1 MYDGKMMKKIIS
13 GLLIVLSGFAG
24 FSAPTNDGMYA
35 TLQTTMGEV
44 CFELYYTNVPQTVAN
59 FISLTEGTRPWIDPR
74 DGFISG
80 DPYYDG
86 IIFHRVITNF
96 MIQCGSPK
104 GDGTDGPGYAFEDE
118 FDPALRHDQPG
129 IVSMANSGF
138 DSNGGQFFIT
148 VTNTSHLDDKH
159 SVFGLVVEGMNVVS
173 NIAAVQVSDPG
184 VRDRPL
190 VDITITNAF
199 ITRNGTN
206 ALNFSVTNQSLPEVE
221 MLPILIGNDN
231 GIKVSTGTAT
241 SSYQYIYSSTNLTD
255 WSEGA
260 SQYWPEEDG
269 VWELA
274 VLPESC
280 EYFRANRVVYTPDT
294 NMSIGV
300 TNRYL
305 VMTTI
310 DEEEHKTVIQ
320 ITPRTND
327 SGIAKYDDFTEDNI
341 VGWEWDIEKPYRA
354 TLFVET
360 DFPDAY
366 IFWLHYSSPT
376 NGRCHTYYN
385 EGDGWQNLGTGT
397 FSDQPAD

>member
-1 MYDGKMMKKIIS
+1 MMKKIIFGS
-13 GLLIVLSGFAG
+13 LIGLSAIAG

-35 TLQTTMGEV
+35 TFQTPMGEV

-59 FISLTEGTRPWIDPR
+59 FVSLTEGTRPWIDPH

-80 DPYYDG
+80 DPYYNG

-104 GDGTDGPGYAFEDE
+104 GDGTDGPGYSFEDE

-148 VTNTSHLDDKH
+148 LKNTSWLDDAH
-159 SVFGLVVEGMNVVS
+159 SVFGFVVEGMNVVS
-173 NIAAVQVSDPG
+173 NIAAVTVDGSDC
-184 VRDRPL
+184 PL

-206 ALNFSVTNQSLPEVE
+206 ALNFSVTNQALPEAQA
-221 MLPILIGNDN
+221 LPISIGHDN

-294 NMSIGV
+294 NMNVGA

-305 VMTTI
+305 VI
-310 DEEEHKTVIQ
+310 TVDDGPTIQ

-327 SGIAKYDDFTEDNI
+327 SGTAQFGEEDEDKI
-341 VGWEWDIEKPYRA
+341 VDWKWDIEKPYRA

-360 DFPDAY
+360 SFPDAY

-376 NGRCHTYYN
+376 NGRCHIRYSQG
-385 EGDGWQNLGTGT
+385 GDWQNMGTGT